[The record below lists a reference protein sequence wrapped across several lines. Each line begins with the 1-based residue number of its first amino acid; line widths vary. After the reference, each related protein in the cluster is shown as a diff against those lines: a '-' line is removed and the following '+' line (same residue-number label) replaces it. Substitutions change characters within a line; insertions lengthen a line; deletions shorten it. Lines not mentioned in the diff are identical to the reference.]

1 MMTKSENIGQIA
13 AALAQAQG
21 EIENATKGSVNSHF
35 KSKYADLAEILSTV
49 RPVFSKFDLSFCQ
62 MPSFAEGKA
71 TVETILM
78 HKSGEWLASS
88 LSAPVGAKQDA
99 QQVGSCVTYLR
110 RYSIAAIAGIA
121 QEDDDG
127 NAVIQQPQQPQ
138 QRQQR
143 AAEMRDVEVQP
154 AKTPIDPA
162 KMPAA
167 IQAIRD
173 GKTTLEAILKKHTLT
188 AEQTAELIHEKQ
200 EQPA

>member
-1 MMTKSENIGQIA
+1 MMTKSDSIGQIA

-21 EIENATKGSVNSHF
+21 EIENATKGSVNPHF

-62 MPSFAEGKA
+62 MPSFADGKA

-99 QQVGSCVTYLR
+99 QQVGACVTYLR
-110 RYSIAAIAGIA
+110 RYSMAAIAGIA

-127 NAVIQQPQQPQ
+127 NAVSQP
-138 QRQQR
+138 
-143 AAEMRDVEVQP
+143 
-154 AKTPIDPA
+154 KTPQKTPLTDDRMA
-162 KMPAA
+162 GAV
-167 IQAIRD
+167 QAIAD
-173 GKTTLEAILKKHTLT
+173 GKITLEAIQQKHTLT
-188 AEQTAELIHEKQ
+188 AAQLAALQ
-200 EQPA
+200 GQA

>member
-1 MMTKSENIGQIA
+1 MMTKSDNIGQIA

-21 EIENATKGSVNSHF
+21 EIENATKCSTNPHF

-49 RPVFSKFDLSFCQ
+49 RPVFAKFDLSFCQ
-62 MPSFAEGKA
+62 MPSFADGKA

-110 RYSIAAIAGIA
+110 RYSLSAMAGIA

-127 NAVIQQPQQPQ
+127 NAASQKQTQ
-138 QRQQR
+138 
-143 AAEMRDVEVQP
+143 
-154 AKTPIDPA
+154 KTPLTDDRMA
-162 KMPAA
+162 GAM
-167 IQAIRD
+167 QAIAS
-173 GKTTLEAILKKHTLT
+173 GKTTLTAIQQKHTLT
-188 AEQTAELIHEKQ
+188 AAQIAALTEGQA
-200 EQPA
+200 